1 MVGTIIMLLVLLL
14 PKRLVAE
21 KYLES
26 CAQKAPCCYEKAEY
40 EAEYKDKQASE
51 EICHVCSSQFFSG
64 VFIRHVVL
72 AEPQGS
78 CCRWQNR
85 H

>member
-21 KYLES
+21 KYLEF

-51 EICHVCSSQFFSG
+51 EICHVCSSLFLVGLEIYSPCSA
-64 VFIRHVVL
+64 R
-72 AEPQGS
+72 
-78 CCRWQNR
+78 
-85 H
+85 